1 LIGSALNKVVEER
14 DLIIGIGTDLVD
26 IARIAQSVERLGE
39 RFIDRI
45 LTGEEKRRWSE
56 ISNLEQSNAFVAKRF
71 AAKEAAVKALGTG
84 IGSGVSFQHFT
95 VSNLSTGQPVLIVDD
110 SISARYNFPISWH
123 LSLTDEK
130 AYAQAFVVLES
141 KV

>member
-1 LIGSALNKVVEER
+1 M
-14 DLIIGIGTDLVD
+14 IIGVGTDLVD
-26 IARIAQSVERLGE
+26 IARIAQSIERLGE

-45 LTGEEKRRWSE
+45 LTADEKQRWSE
-56 ISNLEQSNAFVAKRF
+56 ISNLEKANAFVAKRF

-84 IGSGVSFQHFT
+84 IGSGVSFQHFS
-95 VSNLSTGQPVLIVDD
+95 VSNLSTGQPVLTVDA
-110 SISARYNFPISWH
+110 IITARYDFPISWH

-141 KV
+141 KG

>member
-1 LIGSALNKVVEER
+1 M
-14 DLIIGIGTDLVD
+14 IIGIGTDLVD
-26 IARIAQSVERLGE
+26 ISRVAESISKLGE

-45 LTGEEKRRWSE
+45 LTADEKLRWLE
-56 ISNLEQSNAFVAKRF
+56 ISHPEQSVAYVAKRF

-84 IGSGVSFQHFT
+84 IGSGVSFQHFS
-95 VSNLSTGQPVLIVDD
+95 VRNLPSGQPILSVDE
-110 SISARYNFPISWH
+110 SISIRYDFPVSWH

-141 KV
+141 VVS

>member
-1 LIGSALNKVVEER
+1 M
-14 DLIIGIGTDLVD
+14 IIGIGTDLVE
-26 IARIAQSVERLGE
+26 IERIAQSIERLGA

-45 LTGEEKRRWSE
+45 LTPEEKARWAS
-56 ISNLEQSNAFVAKRF
+56 IGHHQVANAFVAKRF

-84 IGSGVSFQHFT
+84 IGAGVSFQHFS
-95 VSNLSTGQPVLIVDD
+95 VSNLPTGQPFLLVDD
-110 SISARYNFPISWH
+110 SIAARFAFPVSWH

-141 KV
+141 KD

>member
-1 LIGSALNKVVEER
+1 M
-14 DLIIGIGTDLVD
+14 IIGVGTDLVE
-26 IARIAQSVERLGE
+26 IARIAQSISRLGE

-45 LTGEEKRRWSE
+45 LTADEKKRWAE
-56 ISNLEQSNAFVAKRF
+56 ISNEDKANAFVAKRF

-84 IGSGVSFQHFT
+84 IGSGVSFQHFS
-95 VSNLSTGQPVLIVDD
+95 VVNLPSGQPVLVVDD
-110 SISARYNFPISWH
+110 VISERYDMPLSWH

-141 KV
+141 KA

>member
-1 LIGSALNKVVEER
+1 M
-14 DLIIGIGTDLVD
+14 IIGIGTDLVE
-26 IARIAQSVERLGE
+26 IERIAQSIERLGE

-45 LTGEEKRRWSE
+45 LTAEEKARWAS
-56 ISNLEQSNAFVAKRF
+56 INNHQVANAFVAKRF

-84 IGSGVSFQHFT
+84 IGAGVSFQHFS
-95 VSNLSTGQPVLIVDD
+95 VSNLPTGQPFLTVDE
-110 SISARYNFPISWH
+110 SITARFTFPISWH

-141 KV
+141 KG

>member
-1 LIGSALNKVVEER
+1 M
-14 DLIIGIGTDLVD
+14 IIGVGTDLVE
-26 IARIAQSVERLGE
+26 IARIAQSIERLGE

-45 LTGEEKRRWSE
+45 LTADEKKRWAE
-56 ISNLEQSNAFVAKRF
+56 IGNQDKANAYVAKRF

-95 VSNLSTGQPVLIVDD
+95 ISNLPSGQPVLLVDEV
-110 SISARYNFPISWH
+110 ITARYDFDVAWH

-130 AYAQAFVVLES
+130 AYAQAFVILES
-141 KV
+141 RG

>member
-1 LIGSALNKVVEER
+1 M
-14 DLIIGIGTDLVD
+14 IIGIGTDLVD
-26 IARIAQSVERLGE
+26 IARISQSIERLGE
-39 RFIDRI
+39 RFVDRI
-45 LTGEEKRRWSE
+45 LTPEEKARWAALS
-56 ISNLEQSNAFVAKRF
+56 SLDKANAYVAKRF

-95 VSNLSTGQPVLIVDD
+95 VGNLPSGQPVLTVADNITDRFDCPVV
-110 SISARYNFPISWH
+110 WH

-141 KV
+141 A

>member
-1 LIGSALNKVVEER
+1 M
-14 DLIIGIGTDLVD
+14 IIGIGTDLVD

-45 LTGEEKRRWSE
+45 LTEEEKQRWSG
-56 ISNLEQSNAFVAKRF
+56 IHHVDQANAFVAKRF

-84 IGSGVSFQHFT
+84 IGSGVSFQHF
-95 VSNLSTGQPVLIVDD
+95 SINNLPSGQPVLMVDD
-110 SISARYNFPISWH
+110 SILARFDFPVTWH

-130 AYAQAFVVLES
+130 AYAQAFVILES
-141 KV
+141 KG

>member
-1 LIGSALNKVVEER
+1 M
-14 DLIIGIGTDLVD
+14 IIGVGTDLVE
-26 IARIAQSVERLGE
+26 ISRIAQSIERLGE

-45 LTGEEKRRWSE
+45 LTADEKKRWSE
-56 ISNLEQSNAFVAKRF
+56 IGNIDKANAYVAKRF

-84 IGSGVSFQHFT
+84 IGSGVSFQHFSVT
-95 VSNLSTGQPVLIVDD
+95 NLPSGQPVLKVDEA
-110 SISARYNFPISWH
+110 ILARYDFPVSWH

-141 KV
+141 K